1 MTGEEKK
8 AVHEFLRV
16 TADWAAGYAS
26 PLFAEKIEFTDDRE
40 FFPENSAEKNN
51 FSGNSAEKNNFS
63 ENSAEKNQFGENFA
77 EENRFSENSAEKNNF
92 SENFAQE
99 NNFSEN
105 SAEQNRFCGNSA
117 EKNQFSGNS
126 AGKNN
131 FSGNSAQQNNFSGN
145 SAQQNR
151 FGGNSAQQNHFGEN
165 FAEENQFSGNSAQQ
179 NNFSENSAE
188 KNQFGENFAQQNQF
202 SGNSAEQNR
211 FCGNSAEKNQFSENS
226 AGKNNFS
233 GNSAQQNNFSGKSA
247 EKNRFGGNS
256 AENGG
261 MTLAKLAEKISG
273 CKNCV
278 LCRTRKSAVPGEG
291 VESPVVL
298 VVGEGPGEEEDAS
311 GRPFVGKAGQL
322 LDKML
327 SSISLGRTSNCYI
340 ANIVKCRPPM
350 NRTPMK
356 DEISACMGFLQCQ
369 INILNPRFI
378 LSLGRTS
385 AQSLLKTSDGI
396 AAIRGKWFDYEFGS
410 RKIPLLATY
419 HPSALLRD
427 ELLKRP
433 AWEDLKSFKNR
444 VAAEIPRYAEKFFEN
459 ANRTQIH

>member
-1 MTGEEKK
+1 M
-8 AVHEFLRV
+8 
-16 TADWAAGYAS
+16 
-26 PLFAEKIEFTDDRE
+26 
-40 FFPENSAEKNN
+40 
-51 FSGNSAEKNNFS
+51 
-63 ENSAEKNQFGENFA
+63 
-77 EENRFSENSAEKNNF
+77 
-92 SENFAQE
+92 
-99 NNFSEN
+99 
-105 SAEQNRFCGNSA
+105 
-117 EKNQFSGNS
+117 
-126 AGKNN
+126 
-131 FSGNSAQQNNFSGN
+131 
-145 SAQQNR
+145 
-151 FGGNSAQQNHFGEN
+151 
-165 FAEENQFSGNSAQQ
+165 
-179 NNFSENSAE
+179 
-188 KNQFGENFAQQNQF
+188 
-202 SGNSAEQNR
+202 
-211 FCGNSAEKNQFSENS
+211 
-226 AGKNNFS
+226 
-233 GNSAQQNNFSGKSA
+233 
-247 EKNRFGGNS
+247 
-256 AENGG
+256 
-261 MTLAKLAEKISG
+261 
-273 CKNCV
+273 
-278 LCRTRKSAVPGEG
+278 
-291 VESPVVL
+291 ESPVVL

-356 DEISACMGFLQCQ
+356 DEISACTGFLQCQ

-410 RKIPLLATY
+410 KKIPLLATY